1 MKLAILGP
9 GRIARTVT
17 QTLAALGEIE
27 LYAVASRTPGRAEDF
42 AREFG
47 FAKAYDSYEAML
59 QDPAVELV
67 YITTPHS
74 HHFEQ
79 MMLCLEHGKHAICE

>member
-9 GRIARTVT
+9 GRIAQTVAP
-17 QTLAALGEIE
+17 TLAALPEIE
-27 LYAVASRTPGRAEDF
+27 CYAVASRTPGKAEAF
-42 AREFG
+42 ARDFG
-47 FAKAYDSYEAML
+47 FEKAYNSYEAML

-74 HHFEQ
+74 HHYEQ
-79 MMLCLEHGKHAICE
+79 MML